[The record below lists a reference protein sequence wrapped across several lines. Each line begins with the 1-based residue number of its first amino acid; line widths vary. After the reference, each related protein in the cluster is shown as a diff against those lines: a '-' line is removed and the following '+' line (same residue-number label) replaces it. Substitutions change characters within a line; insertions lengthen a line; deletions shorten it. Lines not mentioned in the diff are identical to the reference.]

1 MTIEYAEP
9 ALQSKR
15 TWFDPAAA
23 LFAVAWLGVVV
34 IPPMLYQPMVA
45 SFYVSMKTELPELT
59 RVMMAFGRWNA
70 EWWWAW
76 PVVPVMIGFA
86 TSRLSPD
93 HIETL
98 ANLRW
103 RQARLYWAM
112 ILTLAGLFFAI
123 LQMVVLWMPWITI
136 LQSVS
141 AGGRK

>member
-1 MTIEYAEP
+1 
-9 ALQSKR
+9 
-15 TWFDPAAA
+15 
-23 LFAVAWLGVVV
+23 
-34 IPPMLYQPMVA
+34 
-45 SFYVSMKTELPELT
+45 
-59 RVMMAFGRWNA
+59 
-70 EWWWAW
+70 
-76 PVVPVMIGFA
+76 MIGFA

-93 HIETL
+93 PIETL